1 MIEYASNAIIS
12 VFIEIFAFMIN
23 YDFELRMSFDS
34 IKSSQLQSI
43 RERILQ
49 AKEVNIAKKM
59 QKVIDF
65 TKKKLVITQK
75 SQKKHADS
83 KRAKASDYKE
93 DDLI

>member
-1 MIEYASNAIIS
+1 MKRKNLGPGS
-12 VFIEIFAFMIN
+12 FHDIN
-23 YDFELRMSFDS
+23 YDFESRMSFDS

-65 TKKKLVITQK
+65 TKNK
-75 SQKKHADS
+75 
-83 KRAKASDYKE
+83 
-93 DDLI
+93 